1 VRVKRVIHW
10 FRRDLRLSDNTALN
24 AGAVR
29 AEDIVP
35 VFVWDDV
42 CFGSAGLGERQL
54 AFLRDAIT
62 ALRNSLRELRH
73 ELIICCGQP
82 EVELPK
88 LCKELRAE
96 AVFCN
101 RGYEPEEKRVE
112 ARVFSAL
119 NAAGFGFES
128 FKDSVVWEE
137 QEILTQAGR
146 PFTVFTPYARAWK
159 ARPIPAPKPRLT
171 KRRANTRLPKIKSYD
186 LPVVLGVT
194 GKSDAGA
201 APDATEKGALTTLA
215 KFMSGPVYEYAT
227 LRDYPA
233 KNGTSRLSPHLRFG
247 TVGIRTVLAALRKAR
262 SRARSITEK
271 KSCDVFLTEL
281 IWREF
286 YNQILANF
294 PHVAHG
300 SFRPEY
306 NALEWSENSA
316 HFDAWCNGMTG
327 YPIVDAAMRCLNATG
342 WLHNRLRMIVAMFL
356 SKDLLI
362 NWQWGERYF
371 MRKLVDADLAAN
383 NGGWQWSASTGTD
396 AAPYFRIFNPVAQG
410 QKFDPNGEFI
420 RRWVPELA
428 SFPVELIHQPWK
440 NPAALN
446 RAGYH
451 HRIIL
456 HEKQRLKVIEM
467 YRAVKTRSR
476 IGERAG
482 QRHDS

>member
-1 VRVKRVIHW
+1 MKRVIHW
-10 FRRDLRLSDNTALN
+10 FRRDLRLSDNTALS
-24 AGAVR
+24 AAASR

-35 VFVWDDV
+35 VFVWENTY
-42 CFGSAGLGERQL
+42 FGSAGLGERQL
-54 AFLRDAIT
+54 AFLTGAIM
-62 ALRNSLRELRH
+62 ALRDSLRERRY
-73 ELIICCGQP
+73 ELIICYGRP
-82 EVELPK
+82 EIELPK
-88 LCKELRAE
+88 LCKRVRAE

-101 RGYEPEEKRVE
+101 RGYEPDEKRVE
-112 ARVFSAL
+112 GRVFSAL
-119 NAAGFGFES
+119 NAAGLGFES
-128 FKDSVVWEE
+128 YKDSVVWEE

-159 ARPIPAPKPRLT
+159 ARPIPAPKPALEW
-171 KRRANTRLPKIKSYD
+171 RRAETRRAKIKSVD
-186 LPVVLGVT
+186 LPVLSGVMEN
-194 GKSDAGA
+194 SSARAAQDAS
-201 APDATEKGALTTLA
+201 EKAALTTLA
-215 KFMSGPVYEYAT
+215 KFMSGPVYEYAA

-233 KNGTSRLSPHLRFG
+233 RDGTSHLSPHLRFG
-247 TVGIRTVLAALRKAR
+247 TIGIRTVLAALRKAR
-262 SRARSITEK
+262 SRARSVGEK
-271 KSCDVFLTEL
+271 ESCYVYLTEL

-306 NALEWSENSA
+306 DALDWSENRT
-316 HFDAWCNGMTG
+316 HFDAWCNGITG

-410 QKFDPNGEFI
+410 QKFDPNGDFV

-428 SFPVELIHQPWK
+428 SFPADLIHQPWK
-440 NPAALN
+440 SPAALEGT
-446 RAGYH
+446 AYP
-451 HRIIL
+451 HRIVL
-456 HEKQRLKVIEM
+456 HEEQRLKAIKM
-467 YRAVKTRSR
+467 YRAIESRSR
-476 IGERAG
+476 IGGRAG
-482 QRHDS
+482 QRSDS